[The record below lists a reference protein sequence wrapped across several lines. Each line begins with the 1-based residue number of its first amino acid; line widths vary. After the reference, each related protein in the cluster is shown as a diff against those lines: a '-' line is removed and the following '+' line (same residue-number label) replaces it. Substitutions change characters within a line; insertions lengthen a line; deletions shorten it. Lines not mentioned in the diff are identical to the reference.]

1 MFTTAPE
8 LRPYSALSV
17 ELSTLNSDTVLID
30 GWNVIWF
37 WTWSFRLIPLTMK
50 FTVSSR
56 LPAVLKAKEPWPR
69 RGAVRKPVAGWGAT
83 EPGDEEAEVHEVA
96 AVEGDLLHRPLVDDL
111 AHRRGGGL
119 DHRSFRHDAQLLG
132 HAAHAQLD
140 VLDGDLGH
148 LEPDVLHRLGLEL
161 VELRLQPVEAR
172 GRGRESG
179 SPRPCRRRRCSL
191 PPSPGYER

>member
-17 ELSTLNSDTVLID
+17 ELSTLNSETVLIE

-37 WTWSFRLIPLTMK
+37 WTWSLRLIPLIMK

-83 EPGDEEAEVHEVA
+83 EPGMS
-96 AVEGDLLHRPLVDDL
+96 RPM
-111 AHRRGGGL
+111 
-119 DHRSFRHDAQLLG
+119 STK
-132 HAAHAQLD
+132 
-140 VLDGDLGH
+140 
-148 LEPDVLHRLGLEL
+148 
-161 VELRLQPVEAR
+161 
-172 GRGRESG
+172 
-179 SPRPCRRRRCSL
+179 
-191 PPSPGYER
+191 